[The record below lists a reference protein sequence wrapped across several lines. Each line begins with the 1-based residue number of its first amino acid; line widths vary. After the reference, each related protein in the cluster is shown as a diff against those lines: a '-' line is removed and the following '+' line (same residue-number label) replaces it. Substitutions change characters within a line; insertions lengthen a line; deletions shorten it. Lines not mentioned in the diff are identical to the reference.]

1 MARNSRP
8 LISCIMVTADRHDL
22 CRRAI
27 LSYRNQTWSN
37 TELVVLDNGRRKMD
51 ALLSELPD
59 REVRYAHVPNDGS
72 LTIGELR
79 NRSLEMVTGDLV
91 APQWDDDDW
100 SAPDRL
106 EVQAAA
112 LNDAGASAC
121 MLSAS
126 LMHVDDDEYFDYP
139 FIGWL
144 RGGVPPTLLHVRN
157 DDIRFP
163 HLPRTS
169 DTVYKNEWHEKGTT
183 ILPISTAH
191 LHLRYFHGENIWERD
206 HFLRRMRNRPKDLL
220 AFGWWKY
227 IRRDLKSHP
236 RFRISPEARKAF
248 HQYLEDSEAA
258 GLFEDVTPA

>member
-1 MARNSRP
+1 MARHSKP
-8 LISCIMVTADRHDL
+8 LISCVMVTADRHDL

-27 LSYRNQTWSN
+27 ISYRNQTWSN
-37 TELVVLDNGRRKMD
+37 TELIVLDNGRDKMD
-51 ALLSELPD
+51 ALLSDVPD
-59 REVRYAHVPNDGS
+59 AEVRYAHVPNDGS
-72 LTIGELR
+72 ITIGELR
-79 NRSLEMVTGDLV
+79 NRSLELVRGDLV

-106 EVQAAA
+106 ELQHAA
-112 LNDAGASAC
+112 LVESDAAAC

-126 LMHVDDDEYFDYP
+126 LMHVDDEDYFNHP

-144 RGGVPPTLLHVRN
+144 RGGVPPTLLHERN

-169 DTVYKNEWHEKGTT
+169 DTHYKNDWRSAGTVVMPLT
-183 ILPISTAH
+183 YAH

-220 AFGWWKY
+220 AYGWWKFV
-227 IRRDLKSHP
+227 RGDVKRHP
-236 RFRISPEARKAF
+236 RFRLSDKARRAF
-248 HQYLEDSEAA
+248 EQYLRDSEVA
-258 GLFEDVTPA
+258 GLFDSRPV